1 MQRLALAVVVPT
13 FNEREN
19 VVELLG
25 RLERVL
31 EGIAYEVIVETKSR
45 YGSVVMG
52 PMWGTYGGVGG
63 SPSSHKSHKSHPCQH
78 QEQSRRGFPRRL
90 AHDCVCN
97 NDYGQT
103 PVGTVNDS
111 LTVTVVPLTV
121 AEAPWP
127 TP

>member
-52 PMWGTYGGVGG
+52 PMGPMGLMRGWRAAYVAH
-63 SPSSHKSHKSHPCQH
+63 PSQH

-90 AHDCVCN
+90 AHDSVCN